1 MNGAG
6 LGRVGE
12 PVPDLGGHDEGLGE
26 GYLQSHKNTSQNET
40 RCGETLGA
48 ILPGMGRRWRGLVTR
63 ARRTPTLCRH
73 AIEDL
78 EDLTEAVEIQEVTRR
93 REIALMRSEII
104 GTAQREGGMSP
115 VRESDDELRIDSAT
129 ESDDLDPLASKRMMG
144 MGNGD
149 ESRRRL
155 R

>member
-1 MNGAG
+1 M
-6 LGRVGE
+6 V
-12 PVPDLGGHDEGLGE
+12 
-26 GYLQSHKNTSQNET
+26 LQFHKNMSPSEILSAGTM
-40 RCGETLGA
+40 GM
-48 ILPGMGRRWRGLVTR
+48 ILPRIGRGRGGVV
-63 ARRTPTLCRH
+63 AVSRRRPTVWSH
-73 AIEDL
+73 AIEEQ

>member
-1 MNGAG
+1 
-6 LGRVGE
+6 
-12 PVPDLGGHDEGLGE
+12 
-26 GYLQSHKNTSQNET
+26 
-40 RCGETLGA
+40 
-48 ILPGMGRRWRGLVTR
+48 
-63 ARRTPTLCRH
+63 
-73 AIEDL
+73 
-78 EDLTEAVEIQEVTRR
+78 
-93 REIALMRSEII
+93 MRSEII